1 MESDKY
7 FNSDLGKIY
16 YAINGKGPPIVLLHA
31 TPRSSNSFRELSSYL
46 SERYQVISIDTLGF
60 GKSDDIPRGIS
71 IPLLAKEKIKL
82 LKSLKLKDITIF
94 GLHTG
99 NKIATEISQSAPS
112 LIKNLIVCGM
122 THSIIIDKDKRSRA
136 IKELIESDALS
147 KIKMTHEEILE
158 RKRGA
163 KSMEI
168 IYEANYN
175 YDLALNVSKVLS
187 NTLILELLIPEEA
200 HFGNQSKDL
209 SKMCINGS
217 FKTLYGSDRY
227 FLEQDYITLGN
238 NITQYIEKNKN

>member
-1 MESDKY
+1 
-7 FNSDLGKIY
+7 
-16 YAINGKGPPIVLLHA
+16 
-31 TPRSSNSFRELSSYL
+31 
-46 SERYQVISIDTLGF
+46 
-60 GKSDDIPRGIS
+60 
-71 IPLLAKEKIKL
+71 
-82 LKSLKLKDITIF
+82 
-94 GLHTG
+94 
-99 NKIATEISQSAPS
+99 
-112 LIKNLIVCGM
+112 M

-147 KIKMTHEEILE
+147 KVKMTHEEILE
-158 RKRGA
+158 RKRSA

-175 YDLALNVSKVLS
+175 YDLSLNVSKVLS

-217 FKTLYGSDRY
+217 FKILYGSDRY